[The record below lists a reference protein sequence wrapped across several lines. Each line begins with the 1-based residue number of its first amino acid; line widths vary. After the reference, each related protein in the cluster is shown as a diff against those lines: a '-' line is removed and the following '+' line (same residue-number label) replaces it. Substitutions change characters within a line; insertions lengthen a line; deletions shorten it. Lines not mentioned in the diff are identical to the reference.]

1 MKEKDKNVNDLY
13 DENLMTFIKKLANT
27 IDSIDLIKDPIK
39 NTTKLPGEIR
49 LIGYDS
55 GASSTTKKV
64 SNDYSV
70 FTFMRLLPNDD
81 GYKREIVHIE
91 PYDGKDVEQM
101 IRIERLF
108 TEFQA
113 DKIITE
119 DEDYK
124 KIREIINF

>member
-1 MKEKDKNVNDLY
+1 MKDSMK
-13 DENLMTFIKKLANT
+13 NT
-27 IDSIDLIKDPIK
+27 I
-39 NTTKLPGEIR
+39 KLPGEIR

-70 FTFMRLLPNDD
+70 FTFMRLLPNDN

-91 PYDGKDVEQM
+91 PYDGIDVEQ
-101 IRIERLF
+101 IVRIKRLF
-108 TEFQA
+108 AKFQP
-113 DKIITE
+113 DKMIIE
-119 DEDYK
+119 DEDYE

>member
-1 MKEKDKNVNDLY
+1 M
-13 DENLMTFIKKLANT
+13 
-27 IDSIDLIKDPIK
+27 KDPIK
-39 NTTKLPGEIR
+39 NITKLPGEIR

-55 GASSTTKKV
+55 GVSSTIKKT

-70 FTFMRLLPNDD
+70 FTFMRLLPNDG

-91 PYDGKDVEQM
+91 PYDGMDVDKI
-101 IRIERLF
+101 IRIKRLF
-108 TEFQA
+108 AEFQA

-119 DEDYK
+119 DEDYE

>member
-1 MKEKDKNVNDLY
+1 MKDSMK
-13 DENLMTFIKKLANT
+13 NT
-27 IDSIDLIKDPIK
+27 I
-39 NTTKLPGEIR
+39 KLPGEIR

-55 GASSTTKKV
+55 GVSSTTKKT

-70 FTFMRLLPNDD
+70 FTFMRLLPNDG

-91 PYDGKDVEQM
+91 SYDGIDANQI
-101 IRIERLF
+101 IRIKRLF
-108 TEFQA
+108 NEFQPN
-113 DKIITE
+113 KIITE

>member
-1 MKEKDKNVNDLY
+1 MKDSMK
-13 DENLMTFIKKLANT
+13 NT
-27 IDSIDLIKDPIK
+27 I
-39 NTTKLPGEIR
+39 KLPGEIR

-55 GASSTTKKV
+55 GVSSTIKKT

-70 FTFMRLLPNDD
+70 FTFMRLLPNDG

-91 PYDGKDVEQM
+91 PYDGIDVEQ
-101 IRIERLF
+101 IVRIKRLF
-108 TEFQA
+108 TKFQP
-113 DKIITE
+113 DKMIIE

>member
-1 MKEKDKNVNDLY
+1 ME
-13 DENLMTFIKKLANT
+13 
-27 IDSIDLIKDPIK
+27 DPIK

-55 GASSTTKKV
+55 GVSSTTKKT

-70 FTFMRLLPNDD
+70 FTFMRLLPNDG

-91 PYDGKDVEQM
+91 PYDGIDVEQ
-101 IRIERLF
+101 IVRLKRLF
-108 TEFQA
+108 TKLQP
-113 DKIITE
+113 DKMIIE
-119 DEDYK
+119 DEDYE

>member
-1 MKEKDKNVNDLY
+1 MKDSMK
-13 DENLMTFIKKLANT
+13 NT
-27 IDSIDLIKDPIK
+27 I
-39 NTTKLPGEIR
+39 KLPGEIR

-55 GASSTTKKV
+55 GVSSTTKKT

-70 FTFMRLLPNDD
+70 FTFMRLLPNDG

-91 PYDGKDVEQM
+91 PYDGMDANQI
-101 IRIERLF
+101 IRIKRLF
-108 TEFQA
+108 NEFQPN
-113 DKIITE
+113 KIITE

>member
-1 MKEKDKNVNDLY
+1 ME
-13 DENLMTFIKKLANT
+13 
-27 IDSIDLIKDPIK
+27 DSIK
-39 NTTKLPGEIR
+39 NITKLPGEIR

-55 GASSTTKKV
+55 GVSSTIKKTL
-64 SNDYSV
+64 NDYSV
-70 FTFMRLLPNDD
+70 FTFMRLLPNDG

-91 PYDGKDVEQM
+91 PYNGIDVNQM
-101 IRIERLF
+101 IRIKRLV

>member
-1 MKEKDKNVNDLY
+1 M
-13 DENLMTFIKKLANT
+13 
-27 IDSIDLIKDPIK
+27 
-39 NTTKLPGEIR
+39 R
-49 LIGYDS
+49 LI
-55 GASSTTKKV
+55 
-64 SNDYSV
+64 
-70 FTFMRLLPNDD
+70 PNYD

-91 PYDGKDVEQM
+91 PYDGIDVDKI
-101 IRIERLF
+101 IRIKRLV

>member
-1 MKEKDKNVNDLY
+1 ME
-13 DENLMTFIKKLANT
+13 
-27 IDSIDLIKDPIK
+27 DPIK

-55 GASSTTKKV
+55 GVSSTTKKT

-91 PYDGKDVEQM
+91 PYDGVDVNQM
-101 IRIERLF
+101 IRIKRLF
-108 TEFQA
+108 TEFQP

-119 DEDYK
+119 EED
-124 KIREIINF
+124 IEIINF

>member
-1 MKEKDKNVNDLY
+1 MAFVEKS
-13 DENLMTFIKKLANT
+13 AN
-27 IDSIDLIKDPIK
+27 IINGIDLMVDPIK

-55 GASSTTKKV
+55 GVSSTIKKT

-70 FTFMRLLPNDD
+70 FTFMRLLPNDG

-91 PYDGKDVEQM
+91 PYDGMDVDKI
-101 IRIERLF
+101 IRIKRLF
-108 TEFQA
+108 AEFQA

-119 DEDYK
+119 DEDYE

>member
-1 MKEKDKNVNDLY
+1 M
-13 DENLMTFIKKLANT
+13 
-27 IDSIDLIKDPIK
+27 KDPIK
-39 NTTKLPGEIR
+39 NITKLPGEIR

-55 GASSTTKKV
+55 GVSSTIKKT

-70 FTFMRLLPNDD
+70 FTFMRLLPNDN

-91 PYDGKDVEQM
+91 PYDGMDVDKI
-101 IRIERLF
+101 IRIKRLF
-108 TEFQA
+108 AEFQA

-119 DEDYK
+119 DEDYE